1 MQQLEFSQEEL
12 AAFRTEHCKGFT
24 DEQFTLAIA
33 ECKRRNLVPGQ
44 HIVFQLRKSEE
55 WDPVLKVNVPAKKMV
70 KITTIDALRLISQR
84 TNEYEGQ
91 GEGEFYYLDDQK
103 LPSVVSKIPL
113 PHPTVANAPWE
124 PWAATIPIFRKGFRE
139 PVKVVAR
146 FDAYAVFTKGAL
158 SNMWARRGPEMLLK
172 CAEAAARRAAFPEEL
187 AGLYLS
193 EEFEKDQPEIE
204 TPPPAPAPTALVVP
218 TVNHA
223 PAVISN
229 ESRPNETK
237 GNGEALQ
244 HAESVPDVKDRDEP
258 VKVKR
263 AKKVNIEDT
272 PIEHVPDGFVATD
285 DDLPAI
291 MFEGPENADPYKA
304 FAEAATNQK
313 PVVGARS
320 TEMPAILGAPYGGNV
335 QKIDKPLSKKEIGD
349 KIRSFYDMASAPEI
363 SKYILGY
370 TGVKSAGEVTQQQW
384 KSIFEAF
391 DMLKIEGKEAF
402 QQLLKGVAQ

>member
-12 AAFRTEHCKGFT
+12 AAFRLEYCKGFT

-55 WDPVLKVNVPAKKMV
+55 WDAELRANTTVKKMV

-91 GEGEFYYLDDQK
+91 GEGEFYYLDSDQA
-103 LPSVVSKIPL
+103 PSIVSKIPL
-113 PHPTVANAPWE
+113 PHPGFPNTPRE
-124 PWAATIPIFRKGFRE
+124 PWAASIPIFRKGFRE

-146 FDAYAVFTKGAL
+146 FDAYAVLRKNKAGEMVL
-158 SNMWARRGPEMLLK
+158 SNMWARRAPEMLLK

-204 TPPPAPAPTALVVP
+204 TPPPAPVVAAPTAPGVP

-223 PAVISN
+223 PAEVKS
-229 ESRPNETK
+229 EPRPNEAVVYRVEPDKTLTEIPGGVDTGQPSPKKRTK
-237 GNGEALQ
+237 KP
-244 HAESVPDVKDRDEP
+244 S
-258 VKVKR
+258 
-263 AKKVNIEDT
+263 IEDT
-272 PIEHVPDGFVATD
+272 PIEHVDDGFVATD

-291 MFEGPENADPYKA
+291 MFEGPEN
-304 FAEAATNQK
+304 
-313 PVVGARS
+313 
-320 TEMPAILGAPYGGNV
+320 V
-335 QKIDKPLSKKEIGD
+335 QKIDIPLTKKEIGD
-349 KIRSFYDMASAPEI
+349 KVRSFYDMASPGEI
-363 SKYILGY
+363 SKYILSY
-370 TGVKSAGEVTQQQW
+370 TGTKTSGAVTQEQW
-384 KSIFEAF
+384 RAIFTAF
-391 DMLKIEGKEAF
+391 DMLKLEGKEAF
-402 QQLLKGVAQ
+402 QQLLKGAQ